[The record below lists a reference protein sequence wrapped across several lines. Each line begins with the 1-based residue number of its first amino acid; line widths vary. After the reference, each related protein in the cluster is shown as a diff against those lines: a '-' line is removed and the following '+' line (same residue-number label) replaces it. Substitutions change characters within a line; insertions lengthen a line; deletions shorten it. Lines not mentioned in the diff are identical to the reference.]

1 MMRFD
6 RGLLRAPACGRADS
20 ARPTCCNCDVRKNA
34 ACQRARAHASQLWA
48 GKPVLCCWKHVA
60 SAGGVLGK
68 SAPWG
73 DGASCAALSE
83 GVYELPAHLPPL
95 CSLLRPSLQPQQPPE
110 RPHPS
115 AWQPSAAAAA
125 ARPNRTAGLWVGLA
139 AASLV
144 AFAYGAWLTR
154 SVVRLRERE
163 PGSELAPA
171 LSPQRRQLL
180 QALLADKQAQAAR
193 QAREQR
199 PEGGPA
205 RAAAATGGGAG

>member
-1 MMRFD
+1 M
-6 RGLLRAPACGRADS
+6 APSNLPYTD
-20 ARPTCCNCDVRKNA
+20 PWT
-34 ACQRARAHASQLWA
+34 
-48 GKPVLCCWKHVA
+48 
-60 SAGGVLGK
+60 VLGVHR
-68 SAPWG
+68 
-73 DGASCAALSE
+73 GASRDEVKAAFRRAALVCHPDVDKSPSAAARFAD
-83 GVYELPAHLPPL
+83 VKTAADM
-95 CSLLRPSLQPQQPPE
+95 LLKGPQQPPE